1 MSFRLE
7 NPIHAPQ
14 ISIFFEDFPNFSFWG
29 VYPRNFVTHH
39 LYPQKALSCAERRVL
54 SPYWSRSNAQ
64 CDLWTWQRKQKKERK
79 KNWQTGYSLRPPT
92 SPDRSQSLHAGWPP
106 VCSSTYPYQ
115 VLLKSVQ
122 WFCCCGWSK
131 IALSHYFSR
140 WLIQQLVLPFY
151 RTLLKSGTAAAVL
164 SVPMAPPWGLATI
177 SLRIV
182 KSWSSPLLSSFR
194 SKIVQSK
201 RVPKLAVW
209 AKRSKYQI
217 VL

>member
-1 MSFRLE
+1 LGGLPPKFWDTSFIPPKGTFLRGTTRFEPLLV
-7 NPIHAPQ
+7 Q
-14 ISIFFEDFPNFSFWG
+14 I
-29 VYPRNFVTHH
+29 
-39 LYPQKALSCAERRVL
+39 
-54 SPYWSRSNAQ
+54 
-64 CDLWTWQRKQKKERK
+64 QRTVRPVGLAKKTKKERK
-79 KNWQTGYSLRPPT
+79 KNWQTGYSPRPPT

-182 KSWSSPLLSSFR
+182 KS
-194 SKIVQSK
+194 
-201 RVPKLAVW
+201 
-209 AKRSKYQI
+209 
-217 VL
+217 